1 MKADFPPEKIR
12 EMMYGIDTLV
22 ELNDGTKVPAVNL
35 DNAATTPPFIEV
47 VEAIQES
54 LKYYGSIG
62 RGTGQKSGVTTNTYW
77 EARRTV
83 LKFVNALEYNG
94 EDIEEEDKDIY
105 TILGDE
111 RNRYAAFFTN
121 CATDGINKLA
131 SALIKSSEDI
141 VLTTRMEHHA
151 NDMPWRERGRA
162 VFAEVDE
169 KGRLIIDDVDENGM
183 PVIGSLEQVLRMY
196 NGKIKYVAV
205 TAASNV
211 TGYVND
217 VHKIAKIAHQY
228 GAKIIVDGAQ
238 IIAHREIS
246 MLGDTED
253 ENIDFFAFSAHK
265 MYSPY
270 GGGAVLGLKSEL
282 NKHVPSFYG
291 GGMIE
296 TVTDD
301 GVFYTLAPDLYEA
314 GSPNF
319 PGVVGMA
326 KAMEI
331 LKRFG
336 FDYISAHEQK
346 LMKLAIDKLS
356 QIPGVKLYGDNVN
369 IKDRVGIV
377 TFTIKGIENEVVSEE
392 LAGYSAIAVRQA
404 AFCAHPYVRRLT
416 NVGVRYDKE
425 GLPLYPTGL
434 IRVSFGIYNDE
445 RDVDCLIQAV
455 KNIIVRP
462 RVKFMVSNKLAA
474 AYPTGYDHLSRLPG
488 DRG

>member
-1 MKADFPPEKIR
+1 MKENFASSEIR
-12 EMMYGIDTLV
+12 KMMYGIDTLV
-22 ELNDGTKVPAVNL
+22 ELNNGTKVPAVNF
-35 DNAATTPPFIEV
+35 DNAATTPPFIGV

-62 RGTGQKSGVTTNTYW
+62 RGTGQKSKASTDKYW

-94 EDIEEEDKDIY
+94 DDFDDIY
-105 TILGDE
+105 MILDDE
-111 RNRYAAFFTN
+111 RNRYTAFFTN
-121 CATDGINKLA
+121 CATDGMNKLA

-141 VLTTRMEHHA
+141 VMTTRMEHHA

-169 KGRLIIDDVDENGM
+169 NGRLIVDEVDENGL
-183 PVIGSLEQVLRMY
+183 PVIGSVEQVLRMY
-196 NGKIKYVAV
+196 NHKIKYVAV

-217 VHKIAKIAHQY
+217 IHKIAKIAHKY
-228 GAKIIVDGAQ
+228 GAKIIVDAAQ

-246 MLGDTED
+246 MLGKTED
-253 ENIDFFAFSAHK
+253 ENIDFLVFSAHK

-270 GGGAVLGLKSEL
+270 GGGAVVGLKSEL
-282 NKHVPSFYG
+282 NKHVPCLYG

-301 GVFYTLAPDLYEA
+301 GVFYAPAPDLYEA

-326 KAMEI
+326 KAMDI
-331 LKRFG
+331 LKKFG
-336 FDYISAHEQK
+336 FDFVVAHEQK
-346 LMKLAIDKLS
+346 LMKLTIDKLS
-356 QIPGVKLYGDNVN
+356 QIPRVKLYGDNEN
-369 IKDRVGIV
+369 ITDRVGLI
-377 TFTIKGIENEVVSEE
+377 TFTIDGIENQDVAEE

-416 NVGVRYDKE
+416 KVDVRYDKK
-425 GLPLYPTGL
+425 GLPLYPIGL

-445 RDVDCLIQAV
+445 NDVNCLVQAV
-455 KNIIVRP
+455 KDIIARP
-462 RVKFMVSNKLAA
+462 RDKFMISNNFAA
-474 AYPTGYDHLSRLPG
+474 IYPTAYEQMSRIPG